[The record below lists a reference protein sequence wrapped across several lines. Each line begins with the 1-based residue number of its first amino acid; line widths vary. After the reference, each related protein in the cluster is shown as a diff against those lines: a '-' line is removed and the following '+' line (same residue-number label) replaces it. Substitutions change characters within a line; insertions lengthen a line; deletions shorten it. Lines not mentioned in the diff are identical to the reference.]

1 MLWKDIF
8 PDEFEAAVKKCGG
21 VCVIPIGAMEVHGVH
36 MALGVDTLQAAEFS
50 KRAAEVSEVCVFPEL
65 YFGDLGGANLL
76 PGSIIFPIEVIWTI
90 LEHACC
96 EIIRNGFK
104 KIVIVSGHGGNQWML
119 TAFLRNML
127 IKHPEMLIY
136 KYFQGLIYPAELLS
150 DITKYPYLTENDVSI
165 LESYEREGKQ
175 GGHGCFSEVGLSYDI
190 DPTLVRIDKV
200 DAVSASS
207 TRMYDK
213 FDVNGIETWLSWFGN
228 FPNSYVADIHYGMNK
243 RIARAM
249 GQRMTEKLSGV
260 LKLIKEDTVSA
271 DFHREWYEKSF
282 GTDLVKG

>member
-8 PDEFEAAVKKCGG
+8 PAEFEAAVEKCGG

-36 MALGVDTLQAAEFS
+36 MALGVDTLQAAEYS
-50 KRAAEVSEVCVFPEL
+50 KRAAEVAEVCVFPEL

-76 PGSIIFPIEVIWTI
+76 PGSIIFPTEVIWTI
-90 LEHACC
+90 LEHACL
-96 EIIRNGFK
+96 EIVRNGFK

-136 KYFQGLIYPAELLS
+136 KYFQGLAYPAELLS
-150 DITKYPYLTENDVSI
+150 DIDRYPYLTKEDIEI
-165 LESYEREGKQ
+165 LEHYERENKQ

-190 DPTLVRIDKV
+190 SPELVRIDKI
-200 DAVSASS
+200 DAVSSES
-207 TRMYDK
+207 TKRYEK
-213 FDVNGIETWLSWFGN
+213 FDSNNIETWLSWFGN
-228 FPNSYVADIHYGMNK
+228 FPNSYVADIHYGMNE

-249 GQRMTEKLSGV
+249 GEAMTKRVSDV
-260 LKLIKEDTVSA
+260 LTLIKEDNVSVE
-271 DFHREWYEKSF
+271 FHKEWYEKSF
-282 GTDLVKG
+282 DTKLQER